1 MKAGETGQGLGVL
14 KWGDFDP
21 QLWLIKPVAIAAF
34 RSLCQASPLVSWFGL
49 IEGRNGSSFSVSQ
62 PQFAKILGKSRST
75 RKAKPVGDTHTL
87 YLYALY

>member
-49 IEGRNGSSFSVSQ
+49 IESDTLQ
-62 PQFAKILGKSRST
+62 P
-75 RKAKPVGDTHTL
+75 DTKEEL
-87 YLYALY
+87 VM